1 MKKRG
6 KDLPE
11 SLQRALRERGVL
23 LRKVTLLLFLVVSMG
38 LVAMGTPEI
47 TNPESGDG
55 DNDVTALQTPAQEKT
70 VRGIIT
76 DTNKQPMPG
85 VTVQLK
91 GTTIGTLTDVSGAYQ
106 ISDVSPNSILVVSF
120 IGMATKEI
128 PIGDQTEINVTL
140 SESTL
145 NLEEVVVIGYGTQ
158 RRQEVT
164 GAVGSVKEDGFN
176 KGVILSPEQLMQGK
190 VSGVNITS
198 RSGEPG
204 EEQTIVIRGPGT
216 VRSGGP
222 LYVIDG
228 VPIDNAS
235 TTPSVGSALGT
246 AGASNPLIFLNPAD
260 IASIDVL
267 KDASSTAIYGSRGA
281 NGVIMIT
288 TKKGSA
294 TEQFNYST
302 SLSISQVA
310 SKLKVMSRDEFIDYT
325 TQLGDPSILKD
336 SDTDW
341 FDQIYRTAFTQNH
354 NISFGGGSEKSKY
367 YASISYLDQEGVVE
381 KSEMKRYTGK
391 ISAEQK
397 LLNDR
402 INIKF
407 NLTASHVWNDS
418 PPSGDGGNANGE
430 LFTNTLNANPT
441 YPTHNPDGSIYQF
454 PDGLNPVMLLDMY
467 TDFRKTNRV
476 LGNVEASVELF
487 KGLQYKINVALD
499 NSLSERIGQSKAHN
513 IPDLQYNTGRL
524 GQANVENNNQIVENY
539 LTYGLQQGKH
549 KLDLL
554 LGHSYQRFKYQSRG
568 WSINGFSTTEIEA
581 YNNPSIGTTLDIANN
596 KPSGSATINELQSFF
611 ARANYNLNSRY
622 ILTATARMDG
632 SSKFGGNN
640 RYAFFPSF
648 GAAWRI
654 SEEDFLADADAV
666 NNLTLRFG
674 WGVTGNQE
682 IPPKIT
688 KAQLSVSTG
697 SGVGY
702 PLDGTNIA
710 PGFNFVRIPNK
721 DIRWEV
727 SRQSNIGI
735 DFSFFKDRLYGT
747 LDAFDK
753 VSTDILWETTTAI
766 DPITPTGSNWNNY
779 DMKIINRGIEMALGF
794 RSGFSETFQWDFG
807 GNISYIYNTIQDLP
821 VTILRTGTLSGPG
834 LTSVPVNGYM
844 NGQPIG
850 TFYILEFLG
859 LDEDGFSIFRDAK
872 PDGVINDDD
881 RVVAGSALPKIQYN
895 LYGNL
900 TYKKV
905 GLVLNFNG
913 AAGNKIYNETENAW
927 LTYPIFLAGNNVPK
941 YVIEN
946 SANENPLNS
955 SVPSTRYLYDGDFL
969 RLNNATI
976 SYNLGNTIWKLASIN
991 LYLTGQNLFVIT
1003 KYPGNDPEVD
1013 TPKSSGGFRSY
1024 GIDYTS
1030 YPKSR
1035 TYIFGASITF

>member
-11 SLQRALRERGVL
+11 SLQRALRERRVL

-55 DNDVTALQTPAQEKT
+55 DNDVTVLQAQDQERT
-70 VRGIIT
+70 ISGIVT
-76 DTNKQPMPG
+76 DTDKQPMPG
-85 VTVQLK
+85 VTIQVK

-106 ISDVSPNSILVVSF
+106 ISNVPPNSVLVISF
-120 IGMATKEI
+120 IGMATREI
-128 PIGDQTEINVTL
+128 PVGDQTEINVTL

-164 GAVGSVKEDGFN
+164 GAVGSVKEDSFN
-176 KGVILSPEQLMQGK
+176 KGVILSPEQLLQGK

-204 EEQTIVIRGPGT
+204 EAQTIVIRGPGS
-216 VRSGGP
+216 VRSGSGP

-228 VPIDNAS
+228 VPIDNTS
-235 TTPSVGSALGT
+235 TTPSVGSAIGT
-246 AGASNPLIFLNPAD
+246 AGDSNPLNFLNPAD

-288 TKKGSA
+288 TKKGS
-294 TEQFNYST
+294 TNEQLNYST
-302 SLSISQVA
+302 SLSVSQVA
-310 SKLKVMSRDEFIDYT
+310 SKLSVLSTQEFIDLT
-325 TQLGDPSILKD
+325 TQYGNPSILQD

-341 FDQIYRTAFTQNH
+341 LDQIYRTAFSQNH
-354 NISFGGGSEKSKY
+354 NLSFGGGSEKSKY
-367 YASISYLDQEGVVE
+367 YASISYLNQEGVVE

-397 LLNDR
+397 FLNDNV
-402 INIKF
+402 NIKF
-407 NLTASHVWNDS
+407 NLTASHVWNNS

-430 LFTNTLNANPT
+430 LFTNALNANPT
-441 YPTHNPDGSIYQF
+441 YPTHNPDGSLYQF
-454 PDGLNPVMLLDMY
+454 PDGLNPLMLLDMY
-467 TDFRKTNRV
+467 TDFRNTDRV
-476 LGNVEASVELF
+476 LGNIEASVNLF

-513 IPDLQYNTGRL
+513 IPDLANNNGRL
-524 GQANVENNNQIVENY
+524 SQGNVQNGNQIVENY
-539 LTYGLQQGKH
+539 LTYALQKDKH

-568 WSINGFSTTEIEA
+568 WSINGFSTTEIEP
-581 YNNPSIGTTLDIANN
+581 YYNPSIGTTLDIANN
-596 KPSGSATINELQSFF
+596 RPSGSATINELQSFF
-611 ARANYNLNSRY
+611 SRANYNFNSRY

-654 SEEDFLADADAV
+654 SEEAFMADADAV

-674 WGVTGNQE
+674 WGLTGNQE
-682 IPPKIT
+682 IPSKIT
-688 KAQLSVSTG
+688 KAQLTVSTG
-697 SGVGY
+697 NAVGY
-702 PLDGTNIA
+702 PLDGVSIA
-710 PGFNFVRIPNK
+710 PGYSFVRIPNK

-727 SRQSNIGI
+727 SRQANIGI

-747 LDAFDK
+747 LDGFDK
-753 VSTDILWETTTAI
+753 LSTDILWETTTAI

-779 DMKIINRGIEMALGF
+779 DMKIINRGLELALGF
-794 RSGFSETFQWDFG
+794 RSEFSDTFQWDFG
-807 GNISYIYNTIQDLP
+807 GNISYIYNTVKDLP
-821 VTILRTGTLSGPG
+821 VSILRTGALSGPG
-834 LTSVPVNGYM
+834 LTSVEVNGYM
-844 NGQPIG
+844 NGQPVG

-872 PDGVINDDD
+872 PDGIINDDD
-881 RVVAGSALPKIQYN
+881 RVVAGSALPKVQYN
-895 LYGNL
+895 LYGSV
-900 TYKKV
+900 TYKKL

-927 LTYPIFLAGNNVPK
+927 LTYPIFLAGNNVSK
-941 YVIEN
+941 YVLEN
-946 SANENPLNS
+946 TNENPLNS
-955 SVPSTRYLYDGDFL
+955 SIPSTRYLYDGDFF

-976 SYNLGNTIWKLASIN
+976 SYNLSNTILNIKNIN
-991 LYLTGQNLFVIT
+991 VYVTGQNLFLLT

-1035 TYIFGASITF
+1035 TYILGLSITF